1 MCDFGKTVIYL
12 FLLQV
17 RELYVIYSLTQAVKN
32 GVQSKEASDNQ
43 LCVLVKW
50 ASVVLFTFSSFL
62 FTVENNIYQLNKPL
76 GTIFC
81 TKFC

>member
-1 MCDFGKTVIYL
+1 MCDFGKTVIYF

-43 LCVLVKW
+43 LCSREV
-50 ASVVLFTFSSFL
+50 SVCCIVYIFL
-62 FTVENNIYQLNKPL
+62 ISIHCRK
-76 GTIFC
+76 
-81 TKFC
+81 

>member
-32 GVQSKEASDNQ
+32 GVESKEASDNQ
-43 LCVLVKW
+43 LCVLVK
-50 ASVVLFTFSSFL
+50 
-62 FTVENNIYQLNKPL
+62 
-76 GTIFC
+76 
-81 TKFC
+81 